1 MLETLRN
8 AFKIKDL
15 RKKIFYTLFIIFIFR
30 LGSRIPVPFL
40 DPSALAQGLSM
51 DAENTVFFLLNTFSG
66 GAFQYGAI
74 FAMSVTPYIN
84 SSIIMQLLTVAI
96 PALERMQKEGEEGR
110 KKIAQ
115 ITRYVTVVLGLLQGL
130 AFYFYLKSA
139 GIVYSYSGFWAVF
152 AAVVIILAFTAGTA
166 LMMWLGE
173 QINDKG
179 IGNGISILLFAGIL
193 SRGPQAFL
201 TLYYQF
207 SNGIKNS
214 DFTQVITPIGVIIL
228 FLLVTAFIVFMTDAE
243 RRIRI
248 QYAKKV
254 VGRKMYG
261 GQTTHMPIK
270 VNIGGVIPIIFAS
283 TVLALPSTIIS
294 FSGMNAENS
303 NFWYPLLN
311 FFAINSVPYIILY
324 MLFIFGFSYFY
335 VTIQYN
341 PLEMSNNLRRNNGA
355 VPGIRPGKPTADYI
369 KKILSRITFNGAIFL
384 TVIAL
389 LPIIAGLVSGTN
401 GTGITIGGTSML
413 IMVGVAL
420 ETVKAI
426 ESQMMMRHYKGF
438 LD

>member
-294 FSGMNAENS
+294 FSGDRK
-303 NFWYPLLN
+303 
-311 FFAINSVPYIILY
+311 SV
-324 MLFIFGFSYFY
+324 
-335 VTIQYN
+335 V
-341 PLEMSNNLRRNNGA
+341 
-355 VPGIRPGKPTADYI
+355 
-369 KKILSRITFNGAIFL
+369 
-384 TVIAL
+384 
-389 LPIIAGLVSGTN
+389 
-401 GTGITIGGTSML
+401 
-413 IMVGVAL
+413 
-420 ETVKAI
+420 
-426 ESQMMMRHYKGF
+426 
-438 LD
+438 

>member
-1 MLETLRN
+1 
-8 AFKIKDL
+8 
-15 RKKIFYTLFIIFIFR
+15 
-30 LGSRIPVPFL
+30 
-40 DPSALAQGLSM
+40 
-51 DAENTVFFLLNTFSG
+51 
-66 GAFQYGAI
+66 
-74 FAMSVTPYIN
+74 
-84 SSIIMQLLTVAI
+84 
-96 PALERMQKEGEEGR
+96 
-110 KKIAQ
+110 
-115 ITRYVTVVLGLLQGL
+115 
-130 AFYFYLKSA
+130 
-139 GIVYSYSGFWAVF
+139 
-152 AAVVIILAFTAGTA
+152 
-166 LMMWLGE
+166 
-173 QINDKG
+173 
-179 IGNGISILLFAGIL
+179 
-193 SRGPQAFL
+193 
-201 TLYYQF
+201 
-207 SNGIKNS
+207 
-214 DFTQVITPIGVIIL
+214 
-228 FLLVTAFIVFMTDAE
+228 
-243 RRIRI
+243 
-248 QYAKKV
+248 
-254 VGRKMYG
+254 MYG

-369 KKILSRITFNGAIFL
+369 KKILSRITFIGAIFL